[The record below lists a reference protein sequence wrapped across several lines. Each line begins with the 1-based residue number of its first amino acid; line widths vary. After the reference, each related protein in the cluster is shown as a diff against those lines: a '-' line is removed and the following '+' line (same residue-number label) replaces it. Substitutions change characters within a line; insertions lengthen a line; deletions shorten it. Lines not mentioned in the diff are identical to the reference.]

1 MIPEA
6 ARTTPAPLTLW
17 VVPVADLGGV
27 ARHVLDVA
35 RVGLPGLR
43 LAVLCP
49 EGPLAERLREQG
61 AAVFTGD
68 VGPDA
73 GLAASVVPFSARSSP
88 R

>member
-43 LAVLCP
+43 LGVMATLRLQ
-49 EGPLAERLREQG
+49 GDTATAE
-61 AAVFTGD
+61 
-68 VGPDA
+68 
-73 GLAASVVPFSARSSP
+73 
-88 R
+88 